1 MRVAQSRGNVSR
13 KENELLQSTDIETM
27 VTLVEEAARSTEK
40 GIKRFIEPAH
50 GTLRRAVSKRHHL
63 IFGRRGS
70 GKSSLLRKAAA
81 DLTVDRRPIAYV
93 DMEPFKAHSYPDV
106 LLSVLIK
113 TFSEFEHWLV
123 TAAVYPAN
131 RASFWKRL
139 FGSVP
144 GRSIYKKTDVQS
156 LAQRL
161 HLQIDELREQLHA
174 QDDVD
179 TETTYKHTTGKSAE
193 AEATGKI
200 GLPSHLGGEAKL
212 AAKNNSEI
220 VEENKEKSKRSKTTF
235 LNRHIMDYQQIFRD
249 LGQVCEGDSFLF
261 LDDLYH
267 IRKADQPSVIDYF
280 HRIAKNNSLWLKI
293 GTIRHRSRWYVNG
306 DPPMGLKTSDDAD
319 EIDLDLTLEKFDL
332 TKHFLV
338 SVLQGFAT
346 ECGLDLNRVLNEGAI
361 DRLTLAS
368 GGVARD
374 FLAIF
379 RKAVDVARQRG
390 EDYRGVRIGSED
402 VNVAA
407 GEHEPS
413 KREELKRDTLEDQV
427 EIVRQFDKV
436 VHFCLERAEANVF
449 LLDKSATGH
458 EWELIQE
465 LVDLRLIHLVR
476 SRITLRNESGRLF
489 EGYMLDLSQYAGARK
504 RRDFEIVKFWE
515 SDSAD
520 QLRRMKLIYTSSNDT
535 QSKFLISQ
543 DTLEAD

>member
-1 MRVAQSRGNVSR
+1 MSR
-13 KENELLQSTDIETM
+13 KENELLQSKDIETL
-27 VTLVEEAARSTEK
+27 VTLVEEAARSTEQ
-40 GIKRFIEPAH
+40 GVKRFIEPAQ

-93 DMEPFKAHSYPDV
+93 DMEAFKAHSYPDV

-113 TFSEFEHWLV
+113 TFSEFEGWLK

-131 RASFWKRL
+131 RKSFWQRL
-139 FGSVP
+139 FGSLP
-144 GRSIYKKTDVQS
+144 DRSIYKKTDVQL
-156 LAQRL
+156 LAERL
-161 HLQIDELREQLHA
+161 RVQIVDLEIQLHS
-174 QDDVD
+174 QDDAD
-179 TETTYKHTTGKSAE
+179 TETTLKSSLE
-193 AEATGKI
+193 KTVE
-200 GLPSHLGGEAKL
+200 GGMEAKAYIPAHL
-212 AAKNNSEI
+212 ELDVKGSTKSNSEVI
-220 VEENKEKSKRSKTTF
+220 KEHKEKSKRSKTTF
-235 LNRHIMDYQQIFRD
+235 LNRHIMEYQSIFRD
-249 LGQVCEGDSFLF
+249 LAKVCEGDSFLF

-267 IRKADQPSVIDYF
+267 IRRVDQPNVIDYF
-280 HRIAKNNSLWLKI
+280 HRIAKGNSLWLKI

-306 DPPMGLKTSDDAD
+306 DPPLGLKTSDDAD

-332 TKHFLV
+332 TKRFLL
-338 SVLQGFAT
+338 SVLEGFAK
-346 ECGLDLNRVLNEGAI
+346 ECNDLKLQTVVNKGAI

-390 EDYRGVRIGSED
+390 VNSRGGQIGSED

-427 EIVRQFDKV
+427 EIVKQFEKV
-436 VHFCLERAEANVF
+436 VQFCLNQAEANVF
-449 LLDKSATGH
+449 LLDKGNTGH
-458 EWELIQE
+458 EWDLIQE

-476 SRITLRNESGRLF
+476 SRITVRNDPGRLF
-489 EGYMLDLSQYAGARK
+489 EGYMLDLSQYAGSRK

-515 SDSAD
+515 SDSPD
-520 QLRRMKLIYTSSNDT
+520 ELRRTKLIYTD
-535 QSKFLISQ
+535 KV
-543 DTLEAD
+543 E

>member
-1 MRVAQSRGNVSR
+1 MAR
-13 KENELLQSTDIETM
+13 KENEVLRSSDIENM
-27 VTLVEEAARSTEK
+27 ITLVEEASRSTEA
-40 GIKRFIEPAH
+40 GVKRFIEPAH
-50 GTLRRAVSKRHHL
+50 GTLRRSVSKRHHL

-81 DLTVDRRPIAYV
+81 DLTLDRRPIAYV
-93 DMEPFKAHSYPDV
+93 DMESFKAHSYPDV

-113 TFSEFEHWLV
+113 TFSEFEQWLK
-123 TAAVYPAN
+123 TAAVFPAN
-131 RASFWKRL
+131 RGSFWKKL
-139 FGSVP
+139 FDAVP
-144 GRSIYKKTDVQS
+144 GRSVYKKTAVQE
-156 LAQRL
+156 LAERL
-161 HLQIDELREQLHA
+161 RIQINDLEKQLHA
-174 QDDVD
+174 QDDAL
-179 TETTYKHTTGKSAE
+179 TESTFKETTGSTTEAVVGGKLGIPKHAELESKLSGKTKAE
-193 AEATGKI
+193 VVQE
-200 GLPSHLGGEAKL
+200 S
-212 AAKNNSEI
+212 
-220 VEENKEKSKRSKTTF
+220 KEQAKRSKTTF
-235 LNRHIMDYQQIFRD
+235 LNRHIMEYQKIFRD
-249 LGQVCEGDSFLF
+249 MGVVCEGDSYLF
-261 LDDLYH
+261 LDDMYH
-267 IRKADQPSVIDYF
+267 IRKQDQPNVIDYF
-280 HRIAKNNSLWLKI
+280 HRIAKGNNLWLKI

-332 TKHFLV
+332 TKQFLV
-338 SVLQGFAT
+338 SVLERFAQ
-346 ECGLDLNRVLNEGAI
+346 ESNGVQLSGILNDGAM

-390 EDYRGVRIGSED
+390 EDYRGPRIGSED

-427 EIVRQFDKV
+427 EIERQFAKV
-436 VHFCLERAEANVF
+436 VEFCLDKAVANVF
-449 LLDKSATGH
+449 LVDKGATGH

-465 LVDLRLIHLVR
+465 LVDLRLVHLVR
-476 SRITLRNESGRLF
+476 SRITLRNDPGRLF

-520 QLRRMKLIYTSSNDT
+520 QLRRGKLIYGSSDT
-535 QSKFLISQ
+535 R
-543 DTLEAD
+543 

>member
-1 MRVAQSRGNVSR
+1 M
-13 KENELLQSTDIETM
+13 I
-27 VTLVEEAARSTEK
+27 TLVEEAARSTEK
-40 GIKRFIEPAH
+40 GVKRFIEPAH

-63 IFGRRGS
+63 VFGRRGS

-81 DLTVDRRPIAYV
+81 DLTIDRRPIAYI
-93 DMEPFKAHSYPDV
+93 DMEAFKAHSYPDV

-113 TFSEFEHWLV
+113 TFTEFEHWLK
-123 TAAVYPAN
+123 TAAVYPATKT
-131 RASFWKRL
+131 SFWQKL
-139 FGSVP
+139 FDSVP
-144 GRSIYKKTDVQS
+144 GRSTYKKADVQS
-156 LAQRL
+156 LAERL
-161 HLQIDELREQLHA
+161 RRQIDELQEQLHA
-174 QDDVD
+174 QDEAD
-179 TETTYKHTTGKSAE
+179 TETTVKYTSAASNERE
-193 AEATGKI
+193 AKASLS
-200 GLPSHLGGEAKL
+200 LPSHVGAEGKLGT
-212 AAKNNSEI
+212 KNNSEF

-267 IRKADQPSVIDYF
+267 IRRVDQPNVIDYF
-280 HRIAKNNSLWLKI
+280 HRIAKGNSLWLKI

-332 TKHFLV
+332 TKQFLV

-346 ECGLDLNRVLNEGAI
+346 ESGFDHSRVLNAGAL

-390 EDYRGVRIGSED
+390 EDYRGPRIGSED

-413 KREELKRDTLEDQV
+413 KREELKRDTLEDQA
-427 EIVRQFDKV
+427 EIVNQFNKV
-436 VHFCLERAEANVF
+436 KRFCLESAEANVF
-449 LLDKSATGH
+449 LLDQSATGR

-476 SRITLRNESGRLF
+476 SRITLRKQSGRLF
-489 EGYMLDLSQYAGARK
+489 QGYMLDLSQYAGARK

-520 QLRRMKLIYTSSNDT
+520 QLRRKKLIYAGGDDT
-535 QSKFLISQ
+535 
-543 DTLEAD
+543 DADEFVDFD

>member
-1 MRVAQSRGNVSR
+1 VSR
-13 KENELLQSTDIETM
+13 KENELLQGKDIDTM

-40 GIKRFIEPAH
+40 GVMRFIEPAQ

-63 IFGRRGS
+63 VFGRRGS

-93 DMEPFKAHSYPDV
+93 DMEAFKAHSYPDV

-113 TFSEFEHWLV
+113 TFSEFEEWLK
-123 TAAVYPAN
+123 TAAIYPAN

-139 FGSVP
+139 FGSIP
-144 GRSIYKKTDVQS
+144 GRSIYKKSEVQL
-156 LAQRL
+156 LADRL
-161 HLQIDELREQLHA
+161 RVQIVELDKQLHS
-174 QDDVD
+174 QDDAD
-179 TETTYKHTTGKSAE
+179 TEITYKSTSGKSLE
-193 AEATGKI
+193 AEGK
-200 GLPSHLGGEAKL
+200 GSFGVPNHMGGEVKGSAKT
-212 AAKNNSEI
+212 NSE
-220 VEENKEKSKRSKTTF
+220 VVQESKESAKRSKTTF
-235 LNRHIMDYQQIFRD
+235 LNRHIMEYQKIFRD
-249 LGQVCEGDSFLF
+249 MGRVCEGDSFLF

-267 IRKADQPSVIDYF
+267 IRRADQPNVIDYF
-280 HRIAKNNSLWLKI
+280 HRIAKGNSLWLKI

-306 DPPMGLKTSDDAD
+306 DPPMGLKTTDDAD

-338 SVLQGFAT
+338 SVLEGFAR
-346 ECGLDLNRVLNEGAI
+346 ECGQLQLSTILNDGAI

-427 EIVRQFDKV
+427 EIVKQFEKV

-449 LLDKSATGH
+449 LLDKGNTGH
-458 EWELIQE
+458 HWDLIQE

-476 SRITLRNESGRLF
+476 SRITVRSDPGRLF
-489 EGYMLDLSQYAGARK
+489 EGYMLDLSQYAGSRK

-520 QLRRMKLIYTSSNDT
+520 ELRRTKLIYANTED
-535 QSKFLISQ
+535 
-543 DTLEAD
+543 